1 MTVHFPLDAR
11 KAQIG
16 VPIWDGQFRFGKT
29 SWMAANPQLNSP
41 SLPIE
46 LNETEVRRSQERVAM
61 SHGVLEGLFSH
72 RSAHPSQISMG
83 VDAPPA
89 VESETGNDRNFEFA
103 MDALPCNAMFCDREL
118 VLRFLNRASRKTL
131 LSLQQYLP
139 FPVDEL
145 VGKSIHVFH
154 KSPANVDR
162 LLGAG
167 QHNGIHHLPHRA
179 TIPLGPVKLDL
190 EVEQM
195 IDARGKFV
203 GAVVVWGVNTQQ
215 KLDAVRKAQ
224 EAQRNDIEH
233 LNSNL
238 QMVATATH
246 EIESSIAEIAKNAV
260 EVAHSAE
267 KSRVATTESKT
278 FIESLRVSSAGVAKV
293 AELIASIATQ
303 TSVLALNANIEA
315 ARAGMH
321 GRGFAVVAS
330 EVRKLAEQTASA
342 TAEIQSKVKAI
353 GGDVAAANSAIER
366 IANQTDNL
374 SGLSHQMAAAAEEQH
389 LATREMAQNLE
400 RAAHRTSEI
409 ASMRLEEKID

>member
-1 MTVHFPLDAR
+1 MSL
-11 KAQIG
+11 G
-16 VPIWDGQFRFGKT
+16 VF
-29 SWMAANPQLNSP
+29 
-41 SLPIE
+41 
-46 LNETEVRRSQERVAM
+46 
-61 SHGVLEGLFSH
+61 EGLFSH
-72 RSAHPSQISMG
+72 RNAHPAQVSMG
-83 VDAPPA
+83 VEPETADD
-89 VESETGNDRNFEFA
+89 SEAGNDLTFEFA
-103 MDALPCNAMFCDREL
+103 LDALPCNAMFCDREL
-118 VLRFLNRASRKTL
+118 ILRHLNRSSRKTL

-145 VGKSIHVFH
+145 VGRSIHVFH
-154 KSPANVDR
+154 KYPANVER

-167 QHNGIHHLPHRA
+167 QHNGAHHLPHKA

-190 EVEQM
+190 DVEPM
-195 IDARGKFV
+195 IDTRGNFV
-203 GAVVVWGVNTQQ
+203 GAVVVWGVSTQQ
-215 KLDAVRKAQ
+215 KLDAIRKAQ
-224 EAQRNDIEH
+224 EAQRTDIEH

-246 EIESSIAEIAKNAV
+246 EIESSIAEIAKNAGD
-260 EVAHSAE
+260 VAEAAE
-267 KSRVATTESKT
+267 KSRVATAESKT
-278 FIESLRVSSAGVAKV
+278 FIESLRASSAGVAKV

-342 TAEIQSKVKAI
+342 TAEIQSKVREI
-353 GGDVAAANSAIER
+353 GGNVSAANSAIER

-409 ASMRLEEKID
+409 ANMRLDDTID

>member
-1 MTVHFPLDAR
+1 M
-11 KAQIG
+11 
-16 VPIWDGQFRFGKT
+16 
-29 SWMAANPQLNSP
+29 S
-41 SLPIE
+41 
-46 LNETEVRRSQERVAM
+46 RS
-61 SHGVLEGLFSH
+61 VLEGLFSH
-72 RSAHPSQISMG
+72 RNAHSSQVSTG
-83 VDAPPA
+83 VELPPT
-89 VESETGNDRNFEFA
+89 VESETSNDRNFEFA

-118 VLRFLNRASRKTL
+118 TLRYLNRTSRKTL

-139 FPVDEL
+139 FPVNEL
-145 VGKSIHVFH
+145 IGKSIHVFH

-162 LLGAG
+162 LLGAA
-167 QHNGIHHLPHRA
+167 QHKGAHHLPHRA

-190 EVEQM
+190 EVEPM
-195 IDARGKFV
+195 IDTRGDFI
-203 GAVVVWGVNTQQ
+203 GAVVVWGVSTQQ
-215 KLDAVRKAQ
+215 KLDAVQKAQ

-260 EVAHSAE
+260 DVAGAAE
-267 KSRVATTESKT
+267 RSRTATAESKT

-293 AELIASIATQ
+293 AGLIASIATQ

-315 ARAGMH
+315 ARAGVH

-342 TAEIQSKVKAI
+342 TAEIQSKVKEIA
-353 GGDVAAANSAIER
+353 GDVSAANSAIER
-366 IANQTDNL
+366 IASQTDSL
-374 SGLSHQMAAAAEEQH
+374 SGLSNQMAAAAEEQH
-389 LATREMAQNLE
+389 LATREMAHNLE

-409 ASMRLEEKID
+409 ANMRLEEKID

>member
-1 MTVHFPLDAR
+1 MDVEP
-11 KAQIG
+11 
-16 VPIWDGQFRFGKT
+16 
-29 SWMAANPQLNSP
+29 NPASE
-41 SLPIE
+41 SRA
-46 LNETEVRRSQERVAM
+46 VGDRS
-61 SHGVLEGLFSH
+61 
-72 RSAHPSQISMG
+72 
-83 VDAPPA
+83 
-89 VESETGNDRNFEFA
+89 FEFA

-118 VLRFLNRASRKTL
+118 TLRYLNRASRKTL
-131 LSLQQYLP
+131 LSLQQHLP

-162 LLGAG
+162 LLGAA
-167 QHNGIHHLPHRA
+167 QHNGKHHLPHKA

-190 EVEQM
+190 EVEPM
-195 IDARGKFV
+195 VDARGGFI
-203 GAVVVWGVNTQQ
+203 GAVVVWGVSTQQ
-215 KLDAVRKAQ
+215 RLDAIRRAQ
-224 EAQRNDIEH
+224 EAQRTDIEH
-233 LNSNL
+233 LDSNL

-260 EVAHSAE
+260 EVAQAAE

-278 FIESLRVSSAGVAKV
+278 FIESLRASSSGVAKV

-315 ARAGMH
+315 ARAGVH

-342 TAEIQSKVKAI
+342 TAEIQSKVKEI

-366 IANQTDNL
+366 IASQTDNL

-409 ASMRLEEKID
+409 ANMRLEDKIG

>member
-1 MTVHFPLDAR
+1 
-11 KAQIG
+11 
-16 VPIWDGQFRFGKT
+16 
-29 SWMAANPQLNSP
+29 
-41 SLPIE
+41 
-46 LNETEVRRSQERVAM
+46 M
-61 SHGVLEGLFSH
+61 SRGVLESLFSH
-72 RSAHPSQISMG
+72 RNAQSSQGPM
-83 VDAPPA
+83 DAEPLPA
-89 VESETGNDRNFEFA
+89 FNSEGEIDRSFEFA

-118 VLRFLNRASRKTL
+118 TLRYINRASRKTL

-139 FPVDEL
+139 LPVDEI
-145 VGKSIHVFH
+145 VGKSIHIFH
-154 KSPANVDR
+154 KFPANVER
-162 LLGAG
+162 FLGAG
-167 QHNGIHHLPHRA
+167 QHNGMHQLPHKA
-179 TIPLGPVKLDL
+179 TIPLGPLKLDL
-190 EVEQM
+190 DVEPM
-195 IDARGKFV
+195 IDERGKFI
-203 GAVVVWGVNTQQ
+203 GAVVMWGVSTQQ
-215 KLDAVRKAQ
+215 KMEAVRKAQ

-260 EVAHSAE
+260 DVAQAAE
-267 KSRVATTESKT
+267 QSRVATADSKT
-278 FIESLRVSSAGVAKV
+278 FIESLHDSSAGVAKV
-293 AELIASIATQ
+293 AGLIASIATQ

-342 TAEIQSKVKAI
+342 TAEIQTKVREI
-353 GGDVAAANSAIER
+353 GGDVAAANAAIER

-389 LATREMAQNLE
+389 LATREMAHNLE

-409 ASMRLEEKID
+409 ANMRLDEKID